1 MQGEAQ
7 RQLGEH
13 GEQKHAVARPEFREQ
28 EPPTGSQAEQQG
40 TASSGKTRGSSGGE
54 SNSW

>member
-54 SNSW
+54 SNSR